1 VHDLTPVLD
10 LFAAAEEARDG
21 DALRRATVDALA
33 RLLRCDHVLWTEIDT
48 RTTAVVAAIASG
60 VGPVDLREPAA
71 WDALSR
77 SADHD
82 GVLRLAL
89 AGAGTTTVG
98 IAMHRDGTGF
108 DDGDRAL
115 LARLRPVL
123 GFVVREALA
132 APSPQAALTAR
143 EGQILRLVARGE
155 SNDAVGLALGISTR
169 TVEKH
174 LEHVYRK
181 LRVRGRYE
189 ALASARSS
197 SVRP

>member
-1 VHDLTPVLD
+1 VRDLTPVLD
-10 LFAAAEEARDG
+10 LFAAAEDACDG
-21 DALRRATVDALA
+21 DELRRATVDALA

-48 RTTAVVAAIASG
+48 RTTAIVAAIAWG
-60 VGPVDLREPAA
+60 VAGVDLREPAA

-77 SADHD
+77 SLDHD
-82 GVLRLAL
+82 GVLRVTL

-98 IAMHRDGTGF
+98 IAMHREGTGF

-132 APSPQAALTAR
+132 APGPQPALTAR

-181 LRVRGRYE
+181 LGVRGRYE
-189 ALASARSS
+189 AVASARSS